1 MITFSDDKINLLY
14 KENKELELNP
24 LIELYRGKT
33 YLNILKNFIS
43 NSLKSFNKHIFSIK
57 KSHTRT
63 LTNILSNWMFT
74 LYSNYDFKDD
84 SFFPSNY
91 DDTNIIKLIFLDLV
105 KHDKELKEVNKKI
118 DYVLNDLKE
127 SYKNNLIFFNSYV
140 KSEYYNNNKNN
151 YDFEVELITK
161 ENIIFYK
168 INIILKFQI
177 KDYRLK
183 NILNS
188 ILLPKNVYDR
198 CKKRFIGPNNKFHE
212 YLWIILLRYQLL
224 GSNNNQLGVLPNVL
238 NMMKKDFDL
247 NFECFASSINSYN
260 KNYCSIY
267 YDVEK
272 YFGSKGSFF
281 NLHCISGT
289 YSFNP
294 PYQINIINR
303 GINKIINFLDNS
315 GNEELTFILTIP
327 IWDINGKNEMKK
339 KYNYDNYEID
349 YGDFDIINKIKQS
362 KYFIGLKMIFKN
374 DFTYLDHNFNL
385 YKDITIQNTYIIILS
400 NNKEKDFM
408 SKINNYSYKHEK

>member
-1 MITFSDDKINLLY
+1 MIPFSDNKINLFY

-43 NSLKSFNKHIFSIK
+43 NSLKSFNKYIFSIK
-57 KSHTRT
+57 KSHSRT

-74 LYSNYDFKDD
+74 LYSNYDFNDD

-91 DDTNIIKLIFLDLV
+91 SDTSIIRIIFLDLV
-105 KHDKELKEVNKKI
+105 KHDKELKDVDKKI
-118 DYVLNDLKE
+118 DFVLNNLVE
-127 SYKNNLIFFNSYV
+127 SYKNNLSIFNSYV
-140 KSEYYNNNKNN
+140 KSEYYKNNKNN
-151 YDFEVELITK
+151 YDFEIELITK

-168 INIILKFQI
+168 INILLKFVI
-177 KDYRLK
+177 KDFRLK

-188 ILLPKNVYDR
+188 IFLPKIVYNR
-198 CKKRFIGPNNKFHE
+198 CKKRFSGPSNKFHE

-224 GSNNNQLGVLPNVL
+224 GSNNNQLGVLPDVL
-238 NMMKKDFDL
+238 NLMKKDFFL
-247 NFECFASSINSYN
+247 NFECFASAINSYN

-281 NLHCISGT
+281 NLKCISGT

-303 GINKIINFLDNS
+303 GIKRIISFLDNS
-315 GNEELTFILTIP
+315 GRDELTFILTIP
-327 IWDINGKNEMKK
+327 IWDINGKNEMKEK
-339 KYNYDNYEID
+339 HKYNNYEID
-349 YGDFDIINKIKQS
+349 YGDFDIINEVKKS

-408 SKINNYSYKHEK
+408 SKINNYSYKYNK